1 MVAEYLTD
9 DRTWVTNIAW
19 SNQGTLAFSSKSS
32 AIYIAE
38 NPHSTG
44 VLPIVLTLQ
53 PHLHLSAMIFQDNML
68 LGVGHDGA
76 LLAVENVNG
85 HWTAHNKP
93 PIKCHGNV
101 SCIKG
106 MRNKGVSISG
116 SQGLFRI
123 VQL

>member
-76 LLAVENVNG
+76 LLACK
-85 HWTAHNKP
+85 WSLDST
-93 PIKCHGNV
+93 
-101 SCIKG
+101 
-106 MRNKGVSISG
+106 
-116 SQGLFRI
+116 
-123 VQL
+123 